1 MRNYKRKTENGKIP
15 ADTILRA
22 VKIVKNEGRSINSVA
37 KDFLIPQKTLE
48 RYVKKAK
55 LLLNGEIKIEN
66 VGYNNG
72 RKVFSQ
78 EHETLLTNYV
88 KQASDIYYGLTPKEL
103 KKFAYQYAIS
113 NNLQVPAN
121 WADNKMAGP
130 DWYTSFIK
138 RNNSLSLRSPEA
150 TSLSRATSFNKT
162 NVAQFFSNLKTV
174 YDRLKLEPPDI
185 WNVDETGITSS
196 KTR

>member
-72 RKVFSQ
+72 QKVFSQ
-78 EHETLLTNYV
+78 EHETLLTKLCKTSVGYLLRVNAERTQ
-88 KQASDIYYGLTPKEL
+88 KIC
-103 KKFAYQYAIS
+103 IS
-113 NNLQVPAN
+113 IC
-121 WADNKMAGP
+121 
-130 DWYTSFIK
+130 YF
-138 RNNSLSLRSPEA
+138 
-150 TSLSRATSFNKT
+150 
-162 NVAQFFSNLKTV
+162 
-174 YDRLKLEPPDI
+174 
-185 WNVDETGITSS
+185 
-196 KTR
+196 